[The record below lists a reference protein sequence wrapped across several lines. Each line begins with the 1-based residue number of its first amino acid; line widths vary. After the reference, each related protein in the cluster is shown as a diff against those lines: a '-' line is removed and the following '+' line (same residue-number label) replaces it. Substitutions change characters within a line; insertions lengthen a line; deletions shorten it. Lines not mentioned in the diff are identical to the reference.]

1 MNYHKYSNTYR
12 LQYTIFNFS
21 LHLSEILHN
30 MSGTER
36 VDLVTVPNNDV
47 DIRGRAFNDKPL
59 NVPGNDLTDYVMNEM
74 SDAELAYLKPFND
87 LEERGWYK
95 KK

>member
-1 MNYHKYSNTYR
+1 
-12 LQYTIFNFS
+12 
-21 LHLSEILHN
+21 

-47 DIRGRAFNDKPL
+47 DIRDRNFNDKPL
-59 NVPGNDLTDYVMNEM
+59 NVQGNCLTFSDINDV

-87 LEERGWYK
+87 LEKSGWYK
-95 KK
+95 RKIQKIL